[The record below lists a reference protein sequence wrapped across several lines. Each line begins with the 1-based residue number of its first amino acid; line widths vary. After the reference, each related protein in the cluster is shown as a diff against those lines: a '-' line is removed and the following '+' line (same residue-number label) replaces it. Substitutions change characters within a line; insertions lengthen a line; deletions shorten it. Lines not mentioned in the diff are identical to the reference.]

1 MSNKRM
7 DKGLARWA
15 VTGTGREVV
24 LLHTWRGREEE
35 DRLPGGLQGALG
47 QALEGGP
54 GRIWTGMEG
63 VRGVASETGRS
74 NGKRALGD
82 LEGFKEGLAGKFRE
96 VEILN

>member
-1 MSNKRM
+1 M

-47 QALEGGP
+47 QALEDQVGFGP
-54 GRIWTGMEG
+54 GMEG
-63 VRGVASETGRS
+63 VRGVGSETGRS
-74 NGKRALGD
+74 NGKGIQGGASWGSLG
-82 LEGFKEGLAGKFRE
+82 KWRS
-96 VEILN
+96 